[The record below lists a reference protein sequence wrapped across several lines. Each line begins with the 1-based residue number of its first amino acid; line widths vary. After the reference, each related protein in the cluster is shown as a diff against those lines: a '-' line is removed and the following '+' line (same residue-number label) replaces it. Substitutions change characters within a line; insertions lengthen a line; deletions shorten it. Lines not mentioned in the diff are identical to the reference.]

1 MTMRTI
7 DVRGR
12 AVEVCEA
19 GKGRP
24 IVYLHGFADL
34 HSVSGEMLDFH
45 KGLARY
51 GRVMAPA
58 LPGVGQSAELPA
70 QSGIHDFVFHCL
82 ETLDALGVG
91 QFDLVGHCVGGWI
104 AAELAVTVPERIGKL
119 ALIGA
124 SGLFVPASPIA
135 DVFMHA
141 QPERG
146 VDYTTLRELLFS
158 SGDAAPAR
166 RYYPDARGEIE
177 EEVRRY
183 QMLRFASFIGFKPPY
198 FYDRPLVDRL
208 HRARM
213 PAAVI
218 WGEVDRFVPVA
229 HAEAYAGG
237 LPGAGGRVQIVAG
250 AGHSAPMEKGEA
262 TSRLVGQLLGD

>member
-1 MTMRTI
+1 
-7 DVRGR
+7 
-12 AVEVCEA
+12 
-19 GKGRP
+19 
-24 IVYLHGFADL
+24 
-34 HSVSGEMLDFH
+34 MLDFH
-45 KGLARY
+45 NRLARF
-51 GRVMAPA
+51 GRVLAAA

-82 ETLDALGVG
+82 ETLDVLGIEK
-91 QFDLVGHCVGGWI
+91 FDLVGHCVGGWL
-104 AAELAVTVPERIGKL
+104 AAELAVTIPERIGKL

-124 SGLFVPASPIA
+124 SGLFIAGSPIA
-135 DVFMHA
+135 DIFMHA

-146 VDYTTLRELLFS
+146 IDYTTLRDLLFS
-158 SGDAAPAR
+158 SSTAAPAL
-166 RYYPDARGEIE
+166 RYYPDTRGDLE

-198 FYDRPLVDRL
+198 FYDRPLIDRL

-218 WGEVDRFVPVA
+218 WGERDRFVPMA
-229 HAEAYAGG
+229 HAEAYARG

-250 AGHSAPMEKGEA
+250 AGHSAPMEQGEA
-262 TSRLVGQLLGD
+262 TARLVGQVLGD